1 MITQKIDAT
10 IVKKM
15 LFETALDTAKKRGI
29 KYIIDGSNFDD
40 LKEYRPGRKALKEL
54 GIISPFTIFEL
65 TKKRNP

>member
-1 MITQKIDAT
+1 
-10 IVKKM
+10 M